1 MDQLVALV
9 TGGGSG
15 IGLETVNCLQRDHQV
30 ISADVAFDP
39 RITRMDKT
47 ISYEMDVTSQDA
59 WGNLLTLVERD
70 YGRLDSMVFSAGVA
84 PILGLNKT
92 SATDVQK
99 VLDINLTSIML
110 GVRVFWDLLKSSKSS
125 IVIVASVAGLVGQ
138 NASAP
143 YSASKGGAISLTR
156 ALATELAQYGVR
168 VNSVSPG
175 PTNTKM
181 IQRHFDSLQNGTQ
194 ARNKL
199 IQRMPIGRLIDP
211 TEVAKPIQFLLSSDA
226 SAITGCNLI
235 VDGGL
240 TATFDYGNEFAGG
253 VNHD

>member
-1 MDQLVALV
+1 VDKLVALV

-15 IGLETVNCLQRDHQV
+15 IGLETANCLTRDYQV
-30 ISADVAFDP
+30 IAADLAFDLQT
-39 RITRMDKT
+39 TRMNKT
-47 ISYEMDVTSQDA
+47 VSYEMDVTSQEA
-59 WGNLLTLVERD
+59 WRNLLTLVERD
-70 YGRLDSMVFSAGVA
+70 YGRLDSMIFSAGVA

-92 SATDVQK
+92 SATVLHK
-99 VLDINLTSIML
+99 VLDVNLTSIMI
-110 GVRVFWDLLKSSKSS
+110 GVQVFWELLKYSKSS

-138 NASAP
+138 NYSAP

-156 ALATELAQYGVR
+156 ALATELAQFGVR

-181 IQRHFDSLQNGTQ
+181 IQRHFDSLQSGTQ

-199 IQRMPIGRLIDP
+199 IQRMPIGRLLDP
-211 TEVAKPIQFLLSSDA
+211 AEVAKPIQFLLSSDA
-226 SAITGCNLI
+226 SAITGCNLV

-253 VNHD
+253 ATYD